1 MFFFTEQFELV
12 YFENIFLDKASQYR
26 WLNVDYQIG
35 VFISRSSVN
44 IFQLNKIWLMSVFQ
58 FINVVYFLTEVI
70 WFYTPSIW
78 IVFVIVLWEGLLGG
92 GAYVNTFYRMSK
104 EIPPGRQQFA
114 MAMVVQSDSYGIA
127 LAGFLAIP
135 VHNAICGLPAAVRSV
150 VW

>member
-1 MFFFTEQFELV
+1 M
-12 YFENIFLDKASQYR
+12 
-26 WLNVDYQIG
+26 DYQIG

-44 IFQLNKIWLMSVFQ
+44 IFQLDKIWLMSIFQ
-58 FINVVYFLTEVI
+58 FVNVVYFLTEVI
-70 WFYTPSIW
+70 WWYTPSIW

-104 EIPPGRQQFA
+104 EISAERQQFA

-135 VHNAICGLPAAVRSV
+135 VHNAICGLPAATRGV